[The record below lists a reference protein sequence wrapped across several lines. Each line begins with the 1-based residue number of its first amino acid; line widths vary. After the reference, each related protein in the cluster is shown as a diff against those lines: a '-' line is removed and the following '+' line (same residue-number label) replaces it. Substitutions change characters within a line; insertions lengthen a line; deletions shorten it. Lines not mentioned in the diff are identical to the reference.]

1 MTAPD
6 SQSFGTVLRRY
17 RLAVGLSQ
25 ERLAE
30 RAGVSVRGIS
40 DLERGRSRAPRFE
53 TLGLVAEALG
63 LEGTA
68 RQALASAAGY
78 PAVDETL
85 ETPGAVLTSATRTM
99 LHTALPGYLS
109 TLLGRERDQTA
120 IDQLLRNP
128 DVRLLTLSG
137 PGGVGKTR
145 LAVQAAAQ
153 LGDLFSDGVVYVAL
167 APVRD
172 PALVTAAI
180 AHAVGVGEAGEVPLL
195 ESLAQALRNQRL
207 LLVLDNFE
215 HVLAEAHVVTTLL
228 VRCLGLSALVTS
240 RTLLRAHGGH
250 TFRVQPLS
258 VPNAAQASTPED
270 ALTWPSVALFL
281 ERARAVQPAFALT
294 AENVQAVVAISRRL
308 DGLPLALE
316 LAAARVAVLPPAA
329 MLGRL
334 EQHQSVL
341 TGGPRDAEARHRGLR
356 DAIAWSHD
364 LLSPPEQRLFRR
376 LSAFAGGWTL
386 AMAEQVCVDPDTEES
401 VLDGL
406 AGLVEQSL
414 IQPTVDARGEPRF
427 GLLETIRAHAQD
439 RLEAS
444 GEASDI
450 RRRHATAFLS
460 LAEEAEPHLVS
471 ADRGPWL
478 HRLDL
483 ELDNVRAA
491 LAWSTRAEGDP
502 EIGQL
507 LVGSVSW
514 FWYLRGRLQ
523 EGRMWSER
531 LLARTSDG
539 AATPGRAR
547 ALYSLGGVALM
558 QGDAA
563 SSHGS
568 LENCVELF
576 RAQGDRPR
584 LAHGLA
590 LLGLATASL
599 GEPTVALDLYG
610 QTVELAK
617 ASGDTWIEAYT
628 LTNQGAAHVMLG
640 EPSAAEALYRASL
653 KLFESLDDQ
662 WGRSIAIRGLAGL
675 ELARGQYAAARSLYD
690 QSVPLFRQTGDTR
703 GTGADVAFPG

>member
-1 MTAPD
+1 M
-6 SQSFGTVLRRY
+6 
-17 RLAVGLSQ
+17 
-25 ERLAE
+25 
-30 RAGVSVRGIS
+30 
-40 DLERGRSRAPRFE
+40 
-53 TLGLVAEALG
+53 
-63 LEGTA
+63 
-68 RQALASAAGY
+68 
-78 PAVDETL
+78 
-85 ETPGAVLTSATRTM
+85 
-99 LHTALPGYLS
+99 
-109 TLLGRERDQTA
+109 
-120 IDQLLRNP
+120 
-128 DVRLLTLSG
+128 
-137 PGGVGKTR
+137 
-145 LAVQAAAQ
+145 
-153 LGDLFSDGVVYVAL
+153 
-167 APVRD
+167 
-172 PALVTAAI
+172 
-180 AHAVGVGEAGEVPLL
+180 
-195 ESLAQALRNQRL
+195 
-207 LLVLDNFE
+207 
-215 HVLAEAHVVTTLL
+215 
-228 VRCLGLSALVTS
+228 LVTS
-240 RTLLRAHGGH
+240 RTRLRVHGEH
-250 TFRVQPLS
+250 TFRVQPLT
-258 VPNAAQASTPED
+258 VPDMAQAWTPED

-341 TGGPRDAEARHRGLR
+341 TGGPRDAPARHRGLR

-406 AGLVEQSL
+406 AALVEQSL

-491 LAWSTRAEGDP
+491 LAWSTSAEGDP

-539 AATPGRAR
+539 PPTPGRAR
-547 ALYSLGGVALM
+547 AFYALGGVALM

-563 SSHGS
+563 SSHPS
-568 LENCVELF
+568 LANSVELF
-576 RAQGDRPR
+576 RAQGDRRR

-599 GEPTVALDLYG
+599 GEPTVALELYG
-610 QTVELAK
+610 QTVELAR
-617 ASGDTWIEAYT
+617 AIGDTWIEAYT
-628 LTNQGAAHVMLG
+628 LTNQGAARVLVG
-640 EPSAAEALYRASL
+640 EPAAADALYRASL
-653 KLFESLDDQ
+653 NLFESLDDP
-662 WGRSIAIRGLAGL
+662 WGRSIAMRGLAGL

-690 QSVPLFRQTGDTR
+690 ESVPLFRQTGDTR
-703 GTGADVAFPG
+703 GLAQTLLSLGKAALRDGSADHAEEVFAEALARWKDLDISAGVVRCLAGLAMVAAALDRLERAALLFGAANNLAASVGVRYSDGDAQEHVRIVDDLRARLDAPRFDTAWAVGQAMSIDEAIAAALD